1 MKFNDN
7 TYYISPEIVS
17 HGKVGYVVEPDVKEI
32 VEGNSTSH
40 TLNDYS
46 RFLQPGWLKGECA
59 AFLKIL
65 SSSTIQELNNEQSG
79 GILVWPHSFNIG
91 KDDLTKRKVLECTFD
106 NEYKKIKTLSTNNL
120 VGFVGKGKV
129 QVEINTR
136 FCSNKDKEQDYYLY
150 YMLSKV
156 FHLNIVNMEVGSGS
170 LKELDL
176 LIFMFPRL
184 LQDAMRYT
192 SSM

>member
-1 MKFNDN
+1 MK
-7 TYYISPEIVS
+7 
-17 HGKVGYVVEPDVKEI
+17 VVEYTLDKEAKNI
-32 VEGNSTSH
+32 D
-40 TLNDYS
+40 TL
-46 RFLQPGWLKGECA
+46 K
-59 AFLKIL
+59 
-65 SSSTIQELNNEQSG
+65 
-79 GILVWPHSFNIG
+79 
-91 KDDLTKRKVLECTFD
+91 
-106 NEYKKIKTLSTNNL
+106 TNNL

-129 QVEINTR
+129 QVEISTR
-136 FCSNKDKEQDYYLY
+136 FCNNNGKEQDYFLY

>member
-1 MKFNDN
+1 MAYVPDNPELYEQMKAIDFINFICDI
-7 TYYISPEIVS
+7 YEAS
-17 HGKVGYVVEPDVKEI
+17 
-32 VEGNSTSH
+32 
-40 TLNDYS
+40 
-46 RFLQPGWLKGECA
+46 
-59 AFLKIL
+59 
-65 SSSTIQELNNEQSG
+65 QEL
-79 GILVWPHSFNIG
+79 
-91 KDDLTKRKVLECTFD
+91 R
-106 NEYKKIKTLSTNNL
+106 TNNL
-120 VGFVGKGKV
+120 VGFVGNGMV
-129 QVEINTR
+129 QIEIGTR
-136 FCSNKDKEQDYYLY
+136 FCNINDGADYFLY